1 MHDSQQTHTHTH
13 TQSHCNRT
21 ITLKRVVQQ
30 ILMLNG
36 KTIYVQDSQILSRY
50 KPLNIEDSEVTC
62 MTLNKTE
69 DPQHKTDNTKLM
81 TRKAHDMP
89 HSHESRH
96 LTSLESMQQLSHI
109 FRIASNIYIYI
120 SFVTST
126 GMNSLT
132 IPEQLQ
138 HFFHFHSMHDRAGLH
153 HHY

>member
-1 MHDSQQTHTHTH
+1 MQDSSQHTNLSTQKTLKCMTLNKHTH

-21 ITLKRVVQQ
+21 ITLKRVQQ

-81 TRKAHDMP
+81 TC
-89 HSHESRH
+89 
-96 LTSLESMQQLSHI
+96 HI
-109 FRIASNIYIYI
+109 LMNLDILPALNQCNNFHIYSELLLI
-120 SFVTST
+120 
-126 GMNSLT
+126 
-132 IPEQLQ
+132 
-138 HFFHFHSMHDRAGLH
+138 
-153 HHY
+153 